1 MTTRKPGA
9 KLGRPPKDAD
19 DQIVRELALAFELV
33 RGLGPQQAR
42 DMALACLEGIPDKP
56 TKLPPG
62 YRKAPARSRLTAF
75 VLPHATIKGREGAI
89 AKNRRG
95 GLVRPDVVRAWID
108 VLRAEDE
115 KELIRCLKELVDALS
130 A

>member
-1 MTTRKPGA
+1 MTKKKPGA
-9 KLGRPPKDAD
+9 KRGRPPKDAND
-19 DQIVRELALAFELV
+19 KIVRELALAFELI

-56 TKLPPG
+56 TKLPRG
-62 YRKAPARSRLTAF
+62 NRKAPARSRLTAF

-108 VLRAEDE
+108 VLRATNN
-115 KELIRCLKELVDALS
+115 KELIHGLQALVDALS